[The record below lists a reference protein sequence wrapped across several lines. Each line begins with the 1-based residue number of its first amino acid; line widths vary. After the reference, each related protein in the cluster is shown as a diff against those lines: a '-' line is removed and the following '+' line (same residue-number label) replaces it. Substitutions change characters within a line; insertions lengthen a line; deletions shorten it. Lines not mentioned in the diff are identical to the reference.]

1 MQKNSFRNYP
11 TISSALDKHKDVQN
25 QLLQLQKELRS
36 IETKKNVQKLISK
49 ASEKFY
55 GLIGK
60 TVNDREKDALK
71 AKIKA
76 LEGENEQLS
85 DRLGKAIL
93 EKERNGTKVFKAEN
107 DKEYYRQQMDNART
121 TSNRLRTENQELK
134 TETKELK
141 KELGKMKDLFDS
153 EQLNALKHRFPNISN
168 AMNEGKELLK
178 QNTPKLGGR
187 GI

>member
-1 MQKNSFRNYP
+1 M
-11 TISSALDKHKDVQN
+11 QN

-107 DKEYYRQQMDNART
+107 DKEYYR
-121 TSNRLRTENQELK
+121 
-134 TETKELK
+134 LK
-141 KELGKMKDLFDS
+141 KSLWC
-153 EQLNALKHRFPNISN
+153 
-168 AMNEGKELLK
+168 
-178 QNTPKLGGR
+178 GR
-187 GI
+187 SSGRVVPPLAAGRSPTDDFLSS